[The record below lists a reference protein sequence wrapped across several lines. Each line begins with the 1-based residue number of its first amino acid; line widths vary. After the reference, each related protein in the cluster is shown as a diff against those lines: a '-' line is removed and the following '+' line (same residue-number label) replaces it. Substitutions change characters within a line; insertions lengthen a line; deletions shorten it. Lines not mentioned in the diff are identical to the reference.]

1 MVSKHNKMEL
11 FQKQVN
17 KAKRYT
23 LKKLTIGL
31 ASVAVGAVLFLG
43 QSGDVYAAEEGENG
57 VVSIQV
63 VGGDL
68 TVHEPSVSETEET
81 LPGEGTIDISVSGGE
96 LYIHDEPQETPQRE
110 ETPAVQDAPSVET
123 EQETA
128 TKEHEPFIEEDAY
141 RRVSRERANVF
152 IRGMGHLSEE
162 QKTVYLNQVN
172 NASSVNEIE
181 RIHEAALNDEGDLS
195 PDAFQPDELNPK

>member
-1 MVSKHNKMEL
+1 M
-11 FQKQVN
+11 
-17 KAKRYT
+17 
-23 LKKLTIGL
+23 
-31 ASVAVGAVLFLG
+31 
-43 QSGDVYAAEEGENG
+43 
-57 VVSIQV
+57 SIQV

-81 LPGEGTIDISVSGGE
+81 LPEEGTIDISVSGGE

-110 ETPAVQDAPSVET
+110 EAPAVQDAPSVET

-152 IRGMGHLSEE
+152 IRGWD
-162 QKTVYLNQVN
+162 
-172 NASSVNEIE
+172 IC
-181 RIHEAALNDEGDLS
+181 
-195 PDAFQPDELNPK
+195 PKNRKQYI